1 MNMAKPGATEK
12 LREKIRLLEIRQAEE
27 AKILK
32 EQFKITYESLKPA
45 NLLKS
50 TLKELAGPSEL
61 KNNLLETIV
70 SILSG
75 YLSNKVLVGKKGS
88 IFKKLLGL
96 LLQYGVTN
104 LVANNAENIRNL
116 FLDLL
121 GKVLKSSKKSAE
133 PET

>member
-12 LREKIRLLEIRQAEE
+12 LREEIKLLEIRQAEE
-27 AKILK
+27 VKILK

-50 TLKELAGPSEL
+50 TLKDLAGPSDL
-61 KNNLLETIV
+61 KNNLLETMV
-70 SILSG
+70 SILTG
-75 YLSNKVLVGKKGS
+75 YLSNKVLVGKKS
-88 IFKKLLGL
+88 SVFKKLLGL

-104 LVANNAENIRNL
+104 LVANNAEKVRNL

-121 GKVLKSSKKSAE
+121 SKVLKSSKKSIE